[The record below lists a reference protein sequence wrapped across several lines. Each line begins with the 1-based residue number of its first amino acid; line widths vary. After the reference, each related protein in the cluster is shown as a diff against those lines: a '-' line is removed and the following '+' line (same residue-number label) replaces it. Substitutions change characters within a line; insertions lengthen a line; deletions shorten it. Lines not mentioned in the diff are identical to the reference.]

1 MVYRSARPDAA
12 IPDVDVYHYL
22 FEGED
27 RPPDDM
33 VFLIDADTDRRL
45 TFKEL
50 RSMTKRFASAL
61 TSKFGARPGD
71 VLAIVLANDILYSVI
86 YFGAM
91 AAGLVVTTMNPA
103 YTIPEM
109 AHQLVDSGARY
120 IVTDKAALA
129 AAQRAANEAHVPSDR
144 MVVIGADTCVEER
157 LKYRGWQS
165 LDTFLSGTLEATPV
179 KLPPGKAESTVALI
193 CYTSGT
199 TGKSKGAQIT
209 HRNLVAGMSYYVA
222 NEADHY
228 RAFPQPAVQIGFVPL
243 YHIFGLT
250 TLLHLPLCRRSVV
263 VVMRRYQFTRM
274 LELTQNYRASLLHVA
289 PPICVA
295 LATSPLVD
303 EYNLSSL
310 REVIS
315 ASAPLTAELIDS
327 VRKRLCIDVR
337 QYYGMTELTMM
348 THATRP
354 EDPKKDN
361 IGVLVPNVQAKLVD
375 AQGHEVADGERGELC
390 IRSPGMMKGY
400 INNPEATAAC
410 IDEDGF
416 LHTGDVAYVDEQG
429 RFYIVDRIKELIKYK
444 GFQVAPAELEEILLA
459 HPDVADVAVIP
470 VDCPEQATE
479 LPRAMVVLKPDHAP
493 TTTEASL
500 VGYVAERVVNYKQLR
515 GGVVFIKEIPY
526 SPAGKRLR
534 RVLRDQERKRAHAAS
549 QPGGDRRI
557 VREQVAVAGQPPAAV
572 GEAGGRRVAGEEGR
586 VERVGRLR

>member
-1 MVYRSARPDAA
+1 MT
-12 IPDVDVYHYL
+12 
-22 FEGED
+22 
-27 RPPDDM
+27 
-33 VFLIDADTDRRL
+33 FLIDADTEQRL

-61 TSKFGARPGD
+61 VSKFGARSGD
-71 VLAIVLANDILYSVI
+71 VLAIALTNDILYSVI

-109 AHQLVDSGARY
+109 SHQLTDANARY
-120 IVTDKAALA
+120 IVTDKATLA
-129 AAQRAANEAHVPSDR
+129 SVQRAANEAHIPSDR
-144 MVVIGADTCVEER
+144 IVVIGASTELEEK

-165 LDTFLSGTLEATPV
+165 LDTFLNGMLEAKPV
-179 KLPPGKAESTVALI
+179 KLPPSKAKDTVALI

-209 HRNLVAGMSYYVA
+209 HGNLVAGMSYYVA
-222 NEADHY
+222 NEIDHY
-228 RAFPQPAVQIGFVPL
+228 KSFPQPAVQIGFVPL

-263 VVMRRYQFTRM
+263 VIMRRYNFTRM

-310 REVIS
+310 REIIS
-315 ASAPLTAELIDS
+315 ASAPLTADLIDS

-354 EDPKKDN
+354 DDPKKDN

-375 AQGHEVADGERGELC
+375 AQGQEVAEGERGELC
-390 IRSPGMMKGY
+390 IRSPGLMKGY

-410 IDEDGF
+410 IDKDGF
-416 LHTGDVAYVDEQG
+416 IHTGDVAYVDAQG

-444 GFQVAPAELEEILLA
+444 GFQVAPAELEELLLT
-459 HPDVADVAVIP
+459 HPDVADAAVIP
-470 VDCPEQATE
+470 IDCPEQATE
-479 LPRAMVVLKPDHAP
+479 LPRAIVILKPDHSP
-493 TTTEASL
+493 TTTEATL
-500 VGYVAERVVNYKQLR
+500 MRD
-515 GGVVFIKEIPY
+515 PY

-534 RVLRDQERKRAHAAS
+534 RVLRDQARKQQYDANNNNTNGDQTPSVTVSDPPIHTPNSDAAYNL
-549 QPGGDRRI
+549 QVPKL
-557 VREQVAVAGQPPAAV
+557 VRLLP
-572 GEAGGRRVAGEEGR
+572 RN
-586 VERVGRLR
+586 L